1 MSDTPG
7 YSEEKAALVKRLHP
21 SGSPPGNHS
30 TNFSPATSAGRSP
43 MSLAIRTNWI
53 RRNSVVVG
61 GCPAAA
67 RVSM

>member
-1 MSDTPG
+1 
-7 YSEEKAALVKRLHP
+7 
-21 SGSPPGNHS
+21 
-30 TNFSPATSAGRSP
+30 

-67 RVSM
+67 RVIINGVGDRYDGLLAALAVAQVGGGAVEDGSGRAGSAT